1 MCLCTGTHV
10 PDRCLRHLSWWEIS
24 CGMCWHS
31 RRERSPATRLQEVH
45 SALRR
50 QHGAG
55 SLGSL
60 NILKAMRLCICAC
73 ISAAA
78 RRAKIP
84 LFLLLCK
91 SNIGGQSDIYIYVT
105 YICSVTKFVPLIPL
119 YAAGGTKRAWE
130 RRKSASPRSSRHFW
144 LLFGIT
150 GFRLS
155 NNTPRGGENKITNII
170 PRQIRILFPR
180 TIEKDRCYSKG
191 YNRRCVIPK
200 PKTCYSKALN
210 HEGGLVGCGPAHCQR
225 HDTEFR
231 HAPALAPM
239 CSQPHQLLW

>member
-1 MCLCTGTHV
+1 MQCHQVCTAHSPVRGWGH
-10 PDRCLRHLSWWEIS
+10 EA
-24 CGMCWHS
+24 GMGAQKVG
-31 RRERSPATRLQEVH
+31 EPQIFK
-45 SALRR
+45 AL
-50 QHGAG
+50 
-55 SLGSL
+55 LTV
-60 NILKAMRLCICAC
+60 MWIC
-73 ISAAA
+73 
-78 RRAKIP
+78 
-84 LFLLLCK
+84 
-91 SNIGGQSDIYIYVT
+91 
-105 YICSVTKFVPLIPL
+105 
-119 YAAGGTKRAWE
+119 
-130 RRKSASPRSSRHFW
+130 
-144 LLFGIT
+144 GIT

-225 HDTEFR
+225 HDTKFR

-239 CSQPHQLLW
+239 CSQPHQLL